1 MSATPGL
8 DRQARLLRRATL
20 ASVVTASVLIAA
32 KLVAWLLTG
41 SVSLL
46 ASLVDSL
53 MDVAASVI
61 NLMAVRYALEPP
73 DAQHRFGHGK
83 SEALAGLAQATF
95 IAGSAVFLVFHA
107 VDRLLHP
114 VPLADLEVGIVV
126 MVFAIVAT
134 AVLLA
139 IQRHAIRHTGSTA
152 IRADSLHYL
161 TDLLTNV
168 GIIAALVLAGFGW
181 QGIDPVIAILIAI
194 YIFWSAWGIGREAVH
209 VLMDRELP
217 EAVRER
223 VTALALGHPEVRGVH
238 DLRTRQS
245 GLVKIIQLHLELD
258 AWLPLREAHAM
269 AKQVEREI
277 LAAYPEAD
285 VTIHQDPREVDGSRS
300 RS

>member
-1 MSATPGL
+1 MNASSGL

-20 ASVVTASVLIAA
+20 ASVVTAGVLIAA

-53 MDVAASVI
+53 MDVAASII

-114 VPLADLEVGIVV
+114 VPLADLPVGIVV
-126 MVFAIVAT
+126 MVFASVAT
-134 AVLLA
+134 AVLVA

-168 GIIAALVLAGFGW
+168 GIIAALVLAGLGW
-181 QGIDPVIAILIAI
+181 QGIDPVIAILIAA
-194 YIFWSAWGIGREAVH
+194 YIFWSAWGIAREATH

-277 LAAYPEAD
+277 LTAYPEAD

>member
-1 MSATPGL
+1 MNAPASL

-53 MDVAASVI
+53 MDVAASII

-134 AVLLA
+134 AVLVA

-168 GIIAALVLAGFGW
+168 GIIIALVLAGLGW
-181 QGIDPVIAILIAI
+181 QGIDPVIAIVIAV
-194 YIFWSAWGIGREAVH
+194 YIVWSAWGIGREAFN

-217 EAVRER
+217 EALRER

>member
-1 MSATPGL
+1 MNAPSGL

-53 MDVAASVI
+53 MDVAASII

-114 VPLADLEVGIVV
+114 VPLADLPVGIGV
-126 MVFAIVAT
+126 MVFAIAAT
-134 AVLLA
+134 AVLVA

-161 TDLLTNV
+161 TDLLANA
-168 GIIAALVLAGFGW
+168 GIIIALMLSMLGW
-181 QGIDPVIAILIAI
+181 QGVDPLIAILIAA
-194 YIFWSAWGIGREAVH
+194 YIFWSAWGIGREATH

>member
-1 MSATPGL
+1 VKAAPGL

-53 MDVAASVI
+53 MDVAASII

-114 VPLADLEVGIVV
+114 VPLADLPVGIAV

-134 AVLLA
+134 AVLVA

-168 GIIAALVLAGFGW
+168 GIIAALVLAGLGW
-181 QGIDPVIAILIAI
+181 QGIDPVIAIVIAV
-194 YIFWSAWGIGREAVH
+194 YIFWSAWGIGREAFH

>member
-1 MSATPGL
+1 MNAPAGL

-53 MDVAASVI
+53 MDVAASII

-134 AVLLA
+134 AVLVA

-168 GIIAALVLAGFGW
+168 GIIAALVLAGLGW
-181 QGIDPVIAILIAI
+181 QGIDPVIAIVIAV
-194 YIFWSAWGIGREAVH
+194 YIFWSAWGIGREAFH

-258 AWLPLREAHAM
+258 AWLPLREAHTM

>member
-1 MSATPGL
+1 MNAPAGL

-46 ASLVDSL
+46 ASLVDSM
-53 MDVAASVI
+53 MDVAASII

-134 AVLLA
+134 AVLVA

-168 GIIAALVLAGFGW
+168 GIIAALVLAGLGW
-181 QGIDPVIAILIAI
+181 QGIDPVIAIVIAV
-194 YIFWSAWGIGREAVH
+194 YIFWSAWGIGREAFQ

>member
-1 MSATPGL
+1 MNAPAGL

-53 MDVAASVI
+53 MDVAASII

-134 AVLLA
+134 AVLVA

-168 GIIAALVLAGFGW
+168 GIIIALVLAGLGW
-181 QGIDPVIAILIAI
+181 QGIDPVIAIVIAV
-194 YIFWSAWGIGREAVH
+194 YIVWSAWGIGREAFH

-217 EAVRER
+217 EAVREQ

>member
-1 MSATPGL
+1 MNAPAGL

-53 MDVAASVI
+53 MDVAASII

-134 AVLLA
+134 AVLVA

-168 GIIAALVLAGFGW
+168 GIIAALVLAGLGW
-181 QGIDPVIAILIAI
+181 QGIDPVIAIVIAV
-194 YIFWSAWGIGREAVH
+194 YIFWSAWGIGREAFH

-217 EAVRER
+217 ETVRER

>member
-1 MSATPGL
+1 MNAPAGL

-53 MDVAASVI
+53 MDVAASII

-134 AVLLA
+134 AVLVA

-168 GIIAALVLAGFGW
+168 GIIAALVLAGLGW
-181 QGIDPVIAILIAI
+181 QGIDPVIAIVIAV
-194 YIFWSAWGIGREAVH
+194 YIFWSAWGIGREAFH